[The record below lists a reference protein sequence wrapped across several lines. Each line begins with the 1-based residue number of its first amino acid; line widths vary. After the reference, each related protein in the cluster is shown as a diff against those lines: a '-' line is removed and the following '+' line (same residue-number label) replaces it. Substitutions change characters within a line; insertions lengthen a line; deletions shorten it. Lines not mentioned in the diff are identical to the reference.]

1 MLGFAAK
8 RLFTMTPTLSIQH
21 TGCKIMT
28 DEYYMK
34 MALKLARRGDGWT
47 SPNPMV
53 GAVIVK
59 NKRVIGRGYHRKYGE
74 AHAEINAINDVSGS
88 VEGATFY
95 VTLEPCSHH
104 GKTPPCVDRIIAAK
118 ASRVVMGTADPNP
131 IVSGRGISILND
143 HGIKTEVGVLGEQC
157 ESLNEKF
164 FKFMRTGIPFV
175 TLKYAQTL
183 DGRIASYTGHSRWI
197 SSEPSLRFAHRLR
210 GLHDAVL
217 VGIGTVAADD
227 PDLRVRLVRGRNPL
241 RVVVDSTLR
250 IPPGARVLGNQDV
263 AKTLIAT
270 GPLRGRDN
278 LSMLEKRDI
287 ETLIIDKRDEGGLDL
302 KKLLA
307 ELGKRQI
314 SSVLV
319 EGGAGII
326 TSFVKEGF
334 FNRIIAI
341 TAPKI
346 LGRGIEAV
354 GDLGISRMDDSVALE
369 FERICRKGED
379 IVTYLRKK
387 D

>member
-1 MLGFAAK
+1 
-8 RLFTMTPTLSIQH
+8 
-21 TGCKIMT
+21 MT

-34 MALKLARRGDGWT
+34 MALKLAGRGDGWT

-59 NKRVIGRGYHRKYGE
+59 DQQVIGQGYHRRYGE
-74 AHAEINAINDVSGS
+74 AHAEVNAINDVSGP
-88 VEGATFY
+88 VEGSTFY

-104 GKTPPCVDRIIAAK
+104 GKTPPCVDRIIEAK
-118 ASRVVMGTADPNP
+118 VSRVVIGTVDPNP
-131 IVSGRGISILND
+131 LVSGRGISILNNHD
-143 HGIKTEVGVLGEQC
+143 IETEVGILGKQC
-157 ESLNEKF
+157 EELNEKF
-164 FKFMRTGIPFV
+164 FKFMRTGMPFV

-183 DGRIASYTGHSRWI
+183 DGRIASYTGHSQWI
-197 SSEPSLRFAHRLR
+197 SSELSIRFAHRLR

-217 VGIGTVAADD
+217 IGIGTVAADD

-250 IPPGARVLGNQDV
+250 IPPGARVLDNQDV

-270 GPLRGRDN
+270 GPLRGRGS
-278 LSMLEKRDI
+278 LPVLKERGV
-287 ETLIIDKRDEGGLDL
+287 ETLAIDEDDRGALDL

-326 TSFVKEGF
+326 TSFVKEGLF
-334 FNRIIAI
+334 DRIIAI

-346 LGRGIEAV
+346 LGRGIEVV
-354 GDLGISRMDDSVALE
+354 GDLEISRVDDSVALE

>member
-1 MLGFAAK
+1 
-8 RLFTMTPTLSIQH
+8 
-21 TGCKIMT
+21 MT
-28 DEYYMK
+28 DEHYMK
-34 MALKLARRGDGWT
+34 MALKLARRGEGWT

-59 NKRVIGRGYHRKYGE
+59 DGKVIGRGYHRRYGE
-74 AHAEINAINDVSGS
+74 AHAEVNAINDMSGS

-104 GKTPPCVDRIIAAK
+104 GKTPPCVDRIIEAK
-118 ASRVVMGTADPNP
+118 ASRVVMGSVDPNP
-131 IVSGRGISILND
+131 LVSGRGISILNGN
-143 HGIKTEVGVLGEQC
+143 GIETKVGVLGEQC
-157 ESLNEKF
+157 EDLNEKF
-164 FKFMRTGIPFV
+164 FKLMKTGIPFV

-183 DGRIASYTGHSRWI
+183 DGRIASATGHSQWI

-217 VGIGTVAADD
+217 VGIGTVIADD

-241 RVVVDSTLR
+241 RVVADSTLR
-250 IPPGARVLGNQDV
+250 IPPGVRVLDNQDV

-270 GPLRGRDN
+270 GPLQRRER
-278 LSMLEKRDI
+278 LPMLEEKDI
-287 ETLIIDKRDEGGLDL
+287 ETLIIDKKSNGVLDL

-314 SSVLV
+314 SSLLV

-326 TSFVKEGF
+326 TSFVRDGLF
-334 FNRIIAI
+334 DRVIVI
-341 TAPKI
+341 TAPRI

-354 GDLGISRMDDSVALE
+354 GDLGISRMDDSIALK
-369 FERICRKGED
+369 FESICRKGDD

>member
-1 MLGFAAK
+1 
-8 RLFTMTPTLSIQH
+8 
-21 TGCKIMT
+21 MT

-34 MALKLARRGDGWT
+34 MALKLARRGAGWT

-53 GAVIVK
+53 GAVIVRDGK
-59 NKRVIGRGYHRKYGE
+59 IIGKGYHRKFGE
-74 AHAEINAINDVSGS
+74 AHAEVNAINDVSRS

-104 GKTPPCVDRIIAAK
+104 GKTPPCVDRIIEAK
-118 ASRVVMGTADPNP
+118 ASKVVIGTVDPNP
-131 IVSGRGISILND
+131 LVSGRGISILND
-143 HGIKTEVGVLGEQC
+143 HGIETEAGVLGEQC
-157 ESLNEKF
+157 EAMNEKF
-164 FKFMRTGIPFV
+164 FKFMRTGMPFV

-183 DGRIASYTGHSRWI
+183 DGRIASSTGHSQWI

-227 PDLRVRLVRGRNPL
+227 PDLRVRLARGRNPL
-241 RVVVDSTLR
+241 RVVADSTLR
-250 IPPGARVLGNQDV
+250 IPSGARVLDNQDV

-270 GPLRGRDN
+270 GSLRGRGS
-278 LSMLEKRDI
+278 LSMLEERAI
-287 ETLIIDKRDEGGLDL
+287 ETLIIDEKGKGVLDL

-326 TSFVKEGF
+326 TSFVRESLF
-334 FNRIIAI
+334 DRIIVI

-354 GDLGISRMDDSVALE
+354 GDLGISRIDDSVQLKIE
-369 FERICRKGED
+369 QVCRKGED
-379 IVTYLRKK
+379 IVTYLKKK

>member
-1 MLGFAAK
+1 
-8 RLFTMTPTLSIQH
+8 
-21 TGCKIMT
+21 MT
-28 DEYYMK
+28 DEHYMR

-59 NKRVIGRGYHRKYGE
+59 DQQVIGRGYHRKFGE
-74 AHAEINAINDVSGS
+74 AHAEINAINDMSGP

-104 GKTPPCVDRIIAAK
+104 GKTPPCVDRIIEAK
-118 ASRVVMGTADPNP
+118 ASRVIIGTVDPNP
-131 IVSGRGISILND
+131 VVSGNGISILND
-143 HGIKTEVGVLGEQC
+143 HGIETEVGVLGKQC

-164 FKFMRTGIPFV
+164 FKFMRTGMPFV

-183 DGRIASYTGHSRWI
+183 DGRIASSTGHSRWI

-217 VGIGTVAADD
+217 VGIGTVATDD

-241 RVVVDSTLR
+241 RIVVDSTLR
-250 IPPGARVLGNQDV
+250 IQPGARVLDNQDV

-270 GPLRGRDN
+270 GPLRGEDS
-278 LSMLEKRDI
+278 LPLLEERGV
-287 ETLIIDKRDEGGLDL
+287 ETLIIDEKSNGILDL

-307 ELGKRQI
+307 ELGKRQV

-326 TSFVKEGF
+326 TSFVREGLF
-334 FNRIIAI
+334 DRIIAI

-346 LGRGIEAV
+346 LGSGIEAV

-369 FERICRKGED
+369 IERICRKGED

>member
-1 MLGFAAK
+1 
-8 RLFTMTPTLSIQH
+8 MTNEH
-21 TGCKIMT
+21 
-28 DEYYMK
+28 YMK

-59 NKRVIGRGYHRKYGE
+59 DGKVIGKGYHRKFGE

-104 GKTPPCVDRIIAAK
+104 GKTPPCVDRIIEAK
-118 ASRVVMGTADPNP
+118 ASRVVTGSVDPNP
-131 IVSGRGISILND
+131 LVSGRGIGILND
-143 HGIKTEVGVLGEQC
+143 HGIETEVGVLEKQC
-157 ESLNEKF
+157 EKLNEKF

-183 DGRIASYTGHSRWI
+183 DGRIASSAGHSQWI
-197 SSEPSLRFAHRLR
+197 SSESSLRFAHRLR

-227 PDLRVRLVRGRNPL
+227 PDLRVRLVGGRNPM
-241 RVVVDSTLR
+241 RVIADSTLR
-250 IPPGARVLGNQDV
+250 IPPGARVLDNQDV

-270 GPLRGRDN
+270 GPLRGRGR
-278 LSMLEKRDI
+278 LSMLEERGI
-287 ETLIIDKRDEGGLDL
+287 ETLTIDGDDKGALDL

-307 ELGKRQI
+307 ELGERQI
-314 SSVLV
+314 SSILV
-319 EGGAGII
+319 EGGAGMI
-326 TSFVKEGF
+326 TSFVREGLF
-334 FNRIIAI
+334 DRIIVI

-354 GDLGISRMDDSVALE
+354 GDLGISRMDDSIALE
-369 FERICRKGED
+369 IEQVCRKGED
-379 IVTYLRKK
+379 IVTYLKKK

>member
-1 MLGFAAK
+1 
-8 RLFTMTPTLSIQH
+8 
-21 TGCKIMT
+21 
-28 DEYYMK
+28 MK

-59 NKRVIGRGYHRKYGE
+59 DNQVIGRGYHRKYGG

-104 GKTPPCVDRIIAAK
+104 GKTPPCVDRIIETN
-118 ASRVVMGTADPNP
+118 ASRVVMGTVDPNP
-131 IVSGRGISILND
+131 LVSGKGISILND
-143 HGIKTEVGVLGEQC
+143 HGIEAEVGVLGKQC
-157 ESLNEKF
+157 EALNEKF
-164 FKFMRTGIPFV
+164 FKFMKTGIPFV

-183 DGRIASYTGHSRWI
+183 DGRIASSTGHSRWI
-197 SSEPSLRFAHRLR
+197 SSKPSLRFAHRLR

-217 VGIGTVAADD
+217 VGIGTVATDN

-241 RVVVDSTLR
+241 RVVVDAALR
-250 IPPGARVLGNQDV
+250 IPPGARVLDNQDV

-270 GPLRGRDN
+270 GPLRGGGN
-278 LSMLEKRDI
+278 FPVLEERDI
-287 ETLIIDKRDEGGLDL
+287 ETLIIDEKSNGVLDL

-326 TSFVKEGF
+326 TSFVKEGLF
-334 FNRIIAI
+334 DRIIVI

-379 IVTYLRKK
+379 IVTYLKKK

>member
-1 MLGFAAK
+1 
-8 RLFTMTPTLSIQH
+8 
-21 TGCKIMT
+21 MT

-59 NKRVIGRGYHRKYGE
+59 DQQVIGQGYHRKYGE
-74 AHAEINAINDVSGS
+74 AHAEVNAINDVSGS
-88 VEGATFY
+88 VGGATFY

-104 GKTPPCVDRIIAAK
+104 GKTPPCVDRIIEAR
-118 ASRVVMGTADPNP
+118 ASRVVVGCVDPNP
-131 IVSGRGISILND
+131 LVSGRGISILNN
-143 HGIKTEVGVLGEQC
+143 HGIETKVGVLGKQC
-157 ESLNEKF
+157 ENMNEKF
-164 FKFMRTGIPFV
+164 FKFMRTGMPFV
-175 TLKYAQTL
+175 TLKYAQTI
-183 DGRIASYTGHSRWI
+183 DGRIASSTGHSQWI

-241 RVVVDSTLR
+241 RVIADSTLR
-250 IPPGARVLGNQDV
+250 IPPGARILDNQDT

-270 GPLRGRDN
+270 EPLHGREKNPMLKERG
-278 LSMLEKRDI
+278 I
-287 ETLIIDKRDEGGLDL
+287 ETLIIDEKSKGVLDL
-302 KKLLA
+302 KKLLT

-314 SSVLV
+314 SSLLV
-319 EGGAGII
+319 EGGAGMI
-326 TSFVKEGF
+326 TSFVREGLF
-334 FNRIIAI
+334 DRMIVI
-341 TAPKI
+341 TAPKVV
-346 LGRGIEAV
+346 GRGIEAV
-354 GDLGISRMDDSVALE
+354 GDLGISKMDESVALK
-369 FERICRKGED
+369 FEKIYRKGED

>member
-1 MLGFAAK
+1 
-8 RLFTMTPTLSIQH
+8 
-21 TGCKIMT
+21 MT
-28 DEYYMK
+28 DEHYMK

-59 NKRVIGRGYHRKYGE
+59 DNQVIGCGYHRKYGG

-104 GKTPPCVDRIIAAK
+104 GKTPPCVDRIIEAN
-118 ASRVVMGTADPNP
+118 ASRVVIGTVDPNP
-131 IVSGRGISILND
+131 LVSGKGISILND
-143 HGIKTEVGVLGEQC
+143 HGIETEVGVLGEQC

-164 FKFMRTGIPFV
+164 FKFMRTGIPFI

-183 DGRIASYTGHSRWI
+183 DGRIASSTGHSRWI

-217 VGIGTVAADD
+217 VGIGTVATDN

-241 RVVVDSTLR
+241 RIVVDSTLR
-250 IPPGARVLGNQDV
+250 IPPGARILDNQDV

-270 GPLRGRDN
+270 GPLRGEGG
-278 LSMLEKRDI
+278 LPMLEERNI
-287 ETLIIDKRDEGGLDL
+287 ETLIIDKKSNGILDL
-302 KKLLA
+302 KKLLV

-326 TSFVKEGF
+326 TSFVKESLF
-334 FNRIIAI
+334 DRIIAI

-354 GDLGISRMDDSVALE
+354 GDMGISRMDDSVALE
-369 FERICRKGED
+369 FERICRKGDD
-379 IVTYLRKK
+379 IVTYLRRK